1 MNEFDWIP
9 FYTEFADRLLEY
21 KNNRQ
26 ALIEKLLEAF
36 ENTKDKTGLDY
47 PFYEKDGTPIDDM
60 CPFTVFSSFNR
71 NITDSNRKIY
81 VSELKRVFDI
91 KSEVPTSFIG
101 VPITNNQKM
110 WFFSYKKDRNLD
122 DIDNLWELFEAALEY
137 SSKKNDTEIKTRF
150 ISAFDKVSGQLSVK
164 WNITSALYWIRPYYF
179 LSLDRINRNYLQQKG
194 IIGKLIAVPDGK
206 TYLELC
212 DKCADEKQHFRS
224 IPELSYEAW
233 EWSQN
238 GISSD
243 SQDNSKPTYVSE
255 ATAALRSLGGTATI
269 KEICSCIEKR
279 NILPY
284 IKTNPN
290 WKNAVSTQ
298 MLMHCN
304 TSKAYK
310 EGYENL
316 FYSESRGKWGLV
328 NFDPDI
334 DNETEEEAEIEAAG
348 AEPYTSA
355 DFLSQVYIS
364 RKEYESIVSL
374 LRHKKNII
382 LKGAPGVGKTFAAK
396 RLAYS
401 MMGEKDDSRVKT
413 VQFHQSCSY
422 EDFVEG
428 YRPAEDGGFSLSDG
442 IFKKFCSLARAHSD
456 LDHFFIID
464 EINRGNLSK
473 IFGELLMLIES
484 DKRGEEYS
492 ADLIYSGDSFSV
504 PENLY
509 IIGMMNTADRSLAMI
524 DYALRRRFAFY
535 TMKPAFDDPTF
546 KSQYENV
553 SCELFHKAIAAVEN
567 LNKVILSDS
576 SLGAGFEIG
585 HSYFCKKPEE
595 INDVLVKNIITYE
608 IIPTIEEYWFDNA
621 DRLNTERQ
629 KLEALISDTDGE

>member
-1 MNEFDWIP
+1 MDFEFTSENIS
-9 FYTEFADRLLEY
+9 FLFAVTILG
-21 KNNRQ
+21 Q
-26 ALIEKLLEAF
+26 AGRYNCGDGGLKYYDIYDIMLIEKAVKRRLGMAEQIDKSVDLCWYVGAYTGDGDKHKEDEYIANGEWVNGYEDKYLDIVNSVKVGDKIAIKSSHTQKNNLPF
-36 ENTKDKTGLDY
+36 DINGQWVSVMEIKAIGTVTENIG
-47 PFYEKDGTPIDDM
+47 DGRTLKVDWKR
-60 CPFTVFSSFNR
+60 FTVPKKWYFYTGR
-71 NITDSNRKIY
+71 NTIWKVERSQKKKYANALLDFTFEDKDQDYQMFLRSN
-81 VSELKRVFDI
+81 FW
-91 KSEVPTSFIG
+91 KSKYGLGNS
-101 VPITNNQKM
+101 
-110 WFFSYKKDRNLD
+110 
-122 DIDNLWELFEAALEY
+122 
-137 SSKKNDTEIKTRF
+137 
-150 ISAFDKVSGQLSVK
+150 
-164 WNITSALYWIRPYYF
+164 
-179 LSLDRINRNYLQQKG
+179 
-194 IIGKLIAVPDGK
+194 
-206 TYLELC
+206 
-212 DKCADEKQHFRS
+212 
-224 IPELSYEAW
+224 
-233 EWSQN
+233 
-238 GISSD
+238 
-243 SQDNSKPTYVSE
+243 DNSTTTYVSE
-255 ATAALRSLGGTATI
+255 AIAALRSLGGTATM

-316 FYSESRGKWGLV
+316 FYSESRGQWGLV
-328 NFDPDI
+328 DFDPDI
-334 DNETEEEAEIEAAG
+334 DDEIEEEAEIEAAG

-473 IFGELLMLIES
+473 
-484 DKRGEEYS
+484 
-492 ADLIYSGDSFSV
+492 FSV
-504 PENLY
+504 
-509 IIGMMNTADRSLAMI
+509 
-524 DYALRRRFAFY
+524 
-535 TMKPAFDDPTF
+535 
-546 KSQYENV
+546 
-553 SCELFHKAIAAVEN
+553 
-567 LNKVILSDS
+567 S
-576 SLGAGFEIG
+576 SLCSSSRTSVA
-585 HSYFCKKPEE
+585 
-595 INDVLVKNIITYE
+595 
-608 IIPTIEEYWFDNA
+608 
-621 DRLNTERQ
+621 RNTPQ
-629 KLEALISDTDGE
+629 TLSTAVTASASPKICT

>member
-1 MNEFDWIP
+1 MSEQVNSSVDLCWYVGAYTGGGDKHREDEYITNGEWINGYDDKYLDIVNSVKVGDKIAIKSSYTQKNDLPFDVNGQTVSVMEIKAIGTVTENVGDGRTLKVDWKKFDVP
-9 FYTEFADRLLEY
+9 KKWYFYTGRITIWKVERTQNNELANALLDFTFGNKEQDY
-21 KNNRQ
+21 NLFLNHNYWKN
-26 ALIEKLLEAF
+26 KY
-36 ENTKDKTGLDY
+36 GLN
-47 PFYEKDGTPIDDM
+47 DGGD
-60 CPFTVFSSFNR
+60 
-71 NITDSNRKIY
+71 
-81 VSELKRVFDI
+81 
-91 KSEVPTSFIG
+91 
-101 VPITNNQKM
+101 
-110 WFFSYKKDRNLD
+110 
-122 DIDNLWELFEAALEY
+122 
-137 SSKKNDTEIKTRF
+137 
-150 ISAFDKVSGQLSVK
+150 
-164 WNITSALYWIRPYYF
+164 
-179 LSLDRINRNYLQQKG
+179 
-194 IIGKLIAVPDGK
+194 
-206 TYLELC
+206 
-212 DKCADEKQHFRS
+212 
-224 IPELSYEAW
+224 
-233 EWSQN
+233 
-238 GISSD
+238 
-243 SQDNSKPTYVSE
+243 SKPTYVSE
-255 ATAALRSLGGTATI
+255 ATAALRSLGGTATM

-374 LRHKKNII
+374 LCHKKNII

-401 MMGEKDDSRVKT
+401 IMGEKDDSRVKT

-422 EDFVEG
+422 EDFIEG

-442 IFKKFCSLARAHSD
+442 IFKRFCSLARANSD
-456 LDHFFIID
+456 RDFFFIID

-473 IFGELLMLIES
+473 IFGELLMLIEA

-546 KSQYENV
+546 ISTYENV
-553 SCELFHKAIAAVEN
+553 SCELFHKAIAAVTN
-567 LNKVILSDS
+567 LNKAILSDS
-576 SLGAGFEIG
+576 SLGVGFEIG

-595 INDVLVKNIITYE
+595 IDDILVKNIIKYE

-629 KLEALISDTDGE
+629 KLEALLDIDGE

>member
-1 MNEFDWIP
+1 MDFEFTSENIS
-9 FYTEFADRLLEY
+9 FLFAVTILG
-21 KNNRQ
+21 Q
-26 ALIEKLLEAF
+26 AGRYNCGDGGLKYYDIYDIMLIEKAVKRRLGMAEQI
-36 ENTKDKTGLDY
+36 DKSVDLCWYVGAYTGDGDKHKEDEYIANGEWINGYEDKYLDIVNSV
-47 PFYEKDGTPIDDM
+47 KAGD
-60 CPFTVFSSFNR
+60 
-71 NITDSNRKIY
+71 KIA
-81 VSELKRVFDI
+81 I
-91 KSEVPTSFIG
+91 KS
-101 VPITNNQKM
+101 
-110 WFFSYKKDRNLD
+110 SYTQ
-122 DIDNLWELFEAALEY
+122 
-137 SSKKNDTEIKTRF
+137 KNDLPFDVNGQTVSVMEIKAIGTVTENVGDGRTLKVDWKK
-150 ISAFDKVSGQLSVK
+150 FDVPKKWYFYTGRITIWKVERTHNNELA
-164 WNITSALYWIRPYYF
+164 NALLDFTFCNKEQDYNLFLNHNYWKNKYG
-179 LSLDRINRNYLQQKG
+179 LN
-194 IIGKLIAVPDGK
+194 DGG
-206 TYLELC
+206 
-212 DKCADEKQHFRS
+212 D
-224 IPELSYEAW
+224 
-233 EWSQN
+233 
-238 GISSD
+238 
-243 SQDNSKPTYVSE
+243 SKPTYVSE
-255 ATAALRSLGGTATI
+255 ATAALRSLGGTATM

-456 LDHFFIID
+456 LDYFFIID

-546 KSQYENV
+546 KSQYANV

-629 KLEALISDTDGE
+629 KLEALISDIDGE

>member
-1 MNEFDWIP
+1 MSEQVNSSVDLCWYVGAYTGGGDKHREDEYITNGEWINGYDDKYLDIVNSVKVGDRIAIKSSHTQKNNLPFDINGQWVSVMEIKAIGTVTENIGDGRTLKVDWKRFTVP
-9 FYTEFADRLLEY
+9 KKWYFYTGRNTIWKVERSQKKKYANALLDFT
-21 KNNRQ
+21 
-26 ALIEKLLEAF
+26 F
-36 ENTKDKTGLDY
+36 EDKDQDYQMFLRSNFWKSKYGL
-47 PFYEKDGTPIDDM
+47 GN
-60 CPFTVFSSFNR
+60 S
-71 NITDSNRKIY
+71 
-81 VSELKRVFDI
+81 
-91 KSEVPTSFIG
+91 
-101 VPITNNQKM
+101 
-110 WFFSYKKDRNLD
+110 
-122 DIDNLWELFEAALEY
+122 
-137 SSKKNDTEIKTRF
+137 
-150 ISAFDKVSGQLSVK
+150 
-164 WNITSALYWIRPYYF
+164 
-179 LSLDRINRNYLQQKG
+179 
-194 IIGKLIAVPDGK
+194 
-206 TYLELC
+206 
-212 DKCADEKQHFRS
+212 
-224 IPELSYEAW
+224 
-233 EWSQN
+233 
-238 GISSD
+238 
-243 SQDNSKPTYVSE
+243 DNSTTTYVSE
-255 ATAALRSLGGTATI
+255 AIAALRSLGGTATM

-316 FYSESRGKWGLV
+316 FYSESRGRWGLV
-328 NFDPDI
+328 DFDPDI
-334 DNETEEEAEIEAAG
+334 DDEIEEEAEIEAVG
-348 AEPYTSA
+348 AELYTPA
-355 DFLSQVYIS
+355 DFLSEVYIS
-364 RKEYESIVSL
+364 KKEYESIVSL
-374 LRHKKNII
+374 LHHKKNII

-442 IFKKFCSLARAHSD
+442 IFKRFCSLARVNSD
-456 LDHFFIID
+456 RDFFFIID

-484 DKRGEEYS
+484 DKRGEEYC

-567 LNKVILSDS
+567 LNKVILSDR

>member
-1 MNEFDWIP
+1 MAEQIDKSVDLCWYVGAYTGDGDKHKEDEYIANGEWVNGYEDKYLDIVNSVKVGDKIAIKSSHTQKNNLPFDINGQWVSVMEIKAIGTVTENIGDGRTLKVDWKRFTVP
-9 FYTEFADRLLEY
+9 KKWYFYTGRNTIWKVERSQKKKYANALLDFT
-21 KNNRQ
+21 
-26 ALIEKLLEAF
+26 F
-36 ENTKDKTGLDY
+36 EDKDQDYQMFLRSNFWKSKYGL
-47 PFYEKDGTPIDDM
+47 GN
-60 CPFTVFSSFNR
+60 S
-71 NITDSNRKIY
+71 
-81 VSELKRVFDI
+81 
-91 KSEVPTSFIG
+91 
-101 VPITNNQKM
+101 
-110 WFFSYKKDRNLD
+110 
-122 DIDNLWELFEAALEY
+122 
-137 SSKKNDTEIKTRF
+137 
-150 ISAFDKVSGQLSVK
+150 
-164 WNITSALYWIRPYYF
+164 
-179 LSLDRINRNYLQQKG
+179 
-194 IIGKLIAVPDGK
+194 
-206 TYLELC
+206 
-212 DKCADEKQHFRS
+212 
-224 IPELSYEAW
+224 
-233 EWSQN
+233 
-238 GISSD
+238 
-243 SQDNSKPTYVSE
+243 DNSTTTYVSE
-255 ATAALRSLGGTATI
+255 AIAALRSLGGTATM

-334 DNETEEEAEIEAAG
+334 DDEIEEEAEIEAAG

-401 MMGEKDDSRVKT
+401 IMGEKDDSRVKT

-595 INDVLVKNIITYE
+595 INDVMVKNIITYE

>member
-1 MNEFDWIP
+1 M
-9 FYTEFADRLLEY
+9 
-21 KNNRQ
+21 
-26 ALIEKLLEAF
+26 LIEKAVKRRLGMAEQI
-36 ENTKDKTGLDY
+36 DKSVDLCWYVGAYTGDGDKHKEDEYIANGEWVNGYEDKYLDIVNSV
-47 PFYEKDGTPIDDM
+47 KVGD
-60 CPFTVFSSFNR
+60 
-71 NITDSNRKIY
+71 KIA
-81 VSELKRVFDI
+81 I
-91 KSEVPTSFIG
+91 KS
-101 VPITNNQKM
+101 
-110 WFFSYKKDRNLD
+110 SYTQ
-122 DIDNLWELFEAALEY
+122 
-137 SSKKNDTEIKTRF
+137 KNDLPFDVNGQTVSVMEIKAIGTVTENVGDGRTLKVDWKK
-150 ISAFDKVSGQLSVK
+150 FDVPKKWYFYTGRITIWKVERTQNNELA
-164 WNITSALYWIRPYYF
+164 NALLNFTFGNKEQDYNLFLNHNYWKNKYG
-179 LSLDRINRNYLQQKG
+179 LN
-194 IIGKLIAVPDGK
+194 DGG
-206 TYLELC
+206 
-212 DKCADEKQHFRS
+212 D
-224 IPELSYEAW
+224 
-233 EWSQN
+233 
-238 GISSD
+238 
-243 SQDNSKPTYVSE
+243 SKPTYVSE
-255 ATAALRSLGGTATI
+255 ATAALRSLGGTATM

-553 SCELFHKAIAAVEN
+553 SCELFHKAISAVEN

-595 INDVLVKNIITYE
+595 INDVMVKNIITYE

-629 KLEALISDTDGE
+629 KLKALISDTDGE

>member
-1 MNEFDWIP
+1 M
-9 FYTEFADRLLEY
+9 
-21 KNNRQ
+21 
-26 ALIEKLLEAF
+26 LIEKAVKGRLGMAEQI
-36 ENTKDKTGLDY
+36 DKSVDLCWYVGTCTGDGDKHKEDEYIANGEWINGYEDKYLDIVNSV
-47 PFYEKDGTPIDDM
+47 KVGD
-60 CPFTVFSSFNR
+60 
-71 NITDSNRKIY
+71 KIA
-81 VSELKRVFDI
+81 I
-91 KSEVPTSFIG
+91 KS
-101 VPITNNQKM
+101 
-110 WFFSYKKDRNLD
+110 SYTQ
-122 DIDNLWELFEAALEY
+122 
-137 SSKKNDTEIKTRF
+137 KNDLPFDVNGQTVSVMEIKAIGTVTENVGDGRTLKVDWKK
-150 ISAFDKVSGQLSVK
+150 FDVPKKWYFYTGRITIWKVERTQNNELA
-164 WNITSALYWIRPYYF
+164 NALLDFTFGNKEQDYNLFLNHNYWKNKYG
-179 LSLDRINRNYLQQKG
+179 LN
-194 IIGKLIAVPDGK
+194 DGG
-206 TYLELC
+206 
-212 DKCADEKQHFRS
+212 D
-224 IPELSYEAW
+224 
-233 EWSQN
+233 
-238 GISSD
+238 
-243 SQDNSKPTYVSE
+243 SKPTYVSE
-255 ATAALRSLGGTATI
+255 ATAALRSLGGTATF

-374 LRHKKNII
+374 LCHKKNII

-442 IFKKFCSLARAHSD
+442 IFKKFCSLARVHSD

-473 IFGELLMLIES
+473 IFGELLMLIEA

-567 LNKVILSDS
+567 LNKVILSDR

>member
-1 MNEFDWIP
+1 MDFEFTSENIS
-9 FYTEFADRLLEY
+9 FLFAVTILG
-21 KNNRQ
+21 Q
-26 ALIEKLLEAF
+26 AGRYNCGDGGLKYYDIYDIMLIEKAVKRRLGMAEQI
-36 ENTKDKTGLDY
+36 DKSVDLCWYVGAYTGDGDKHKEDEYIANGEWINGYEDKYLDIVNSV
-47 PFYEKDGTPIDDM
+47 KAGD
-60 CPFTVFSSFNR
+60 
-71 NITDSNRKIY
+71 KIA
-81 VSELKRVFDI
+81 I
-91 KSEVPTSFIG
+91 KS
-101 VPITNNQKM
+101 
-110 WFFSYKKDRNLD
+110 SYTQ
-122 DIDNLWELFEAALEY
+122 
-137 SSKKNDTEIKTRF
+137 KNDLPFDVNGQTVSVMEIKAIGTVTENVGDGRTLKVDWKK
-150 ISAFDKVSGQLSVK
+150 FDVPKKWYFYTGRITIWKVERTHNNELA
-164 WNITSALYWIRPYYF
+164 NALLDFTFCNKEQDYNLFLNYNYWKNKYG
-179 LSLDRINRNYLQQKG
+179 LNDGGDS
-194 IIGKLIAVPDGK
+194 KL
-206 TYLELC
+206 
-212 DKCADEKQHFRS
+212 
-224 IPELSYEAW
+224 
-233 EWSQN
+233 
-238 GISSD
+238 
-243 SQDNSKPTYVSE
+243 TYVSE
-255 ATAALRSLGGTATI
+255 ATAALRSLGGTATM

-442 IFKKFCSLARAHSD
+442 IFKKFCSLARVHSD
-456 LDHFFIID
+456 LDYFFIID

-546 KSQYENV
+546 KSQYANV

>member
-1 MNEFDWIP
+1 MAESIVDNK
-9 FYTEFADRLLEY
+9 TENSEC
-21 KNNRQ
+21 
-26 ALIEKLLEAF
+26 
-36 ENTKDKTGLDY
+36 DY
-47 PFYEKDGTPIDDM
+47 
-60 CPFTVFSSFNR
+60 
-71 NITDSNRKIY
+71 
-81 VSELKRVFDI
+81 
-91 KSEVPTSFIG
+91 
-101 VPITNNQKM
+101 
-110 WFFSYKKDRNLD
+110 
-122 DIDNLWELFEAALEY
+122 
-137 SSKKNDTEIKTRF
+137 
-150 ISAFDKVSGQLSVK
+150 
-164 WNITSALYWIRPYYF
+164 
-179 LSLDRINRNYLQQKG
+179 
-194 IIGKLIAVPDGK
+194 
-206 TYLELC
+206 
-212 DKCADEKQHFRS
+212 
-224 IPELSYEAW
+224 
-233 EWSQN
+233 
-238 GISSD
+238 
-243 SQDNSKPTYVSE
+243 KPTYLSE
-255 ATAALRSLGGTATI
+255 IIVALKSFDGIASLRDI
-269 KEICSCIEKR
+269 NNYIEKR
-279 NILPY
+279 NVLPY
-284 IKTNPN
+284 IKTNVN
-290 WKNAVSTQ
+290 WKRAVSATLQRFCNETQ
-298 MLMHCN
+298 
-304 TSKAYK
+304 SYV
-310 EGYENL
+310 EGNKNL
-316 FYSESRGKWGLV
+316 FYSVQGIRKGIWGLV
-328 NFDPDI
+328 GYDP
-334 DNETEEEAEIEAAG
+334 EKEEAENVNSDEKKAMV
-348 AEPYTSA
+348 EPYTSA

-382 LKGAPGVGKTFAAK
+382 FKGAPGVGKTFAAK

-442 IFKKFCSLARAHSD
+442 IFKRFCSLARVNSD
-456 LDHFFIID
+456 RDFFFIID

-473 IFGELLMLIES
+473 IFGELLMLIEA

-535 TMKPAFDDPTF
+535 TMKPAFNDPTF

>member
-1 MNEFDWIP
+1 MDFEFTSENIS
-9 FYTEFADRLLEY
+9 FLFAVTILG
-21 KNNRQ
+21 Q
-26 ALIEKLLEAF
+26 AGRYNCGDGGLKYYDIYDIMLIEKAVKRRLGMAEQI
-36 ENTKDKTGLDY
+36 DKSVDLCWYVGAYTGDGDKHKEDEYIANGEWVNGYEDKYLDIVNSV
-47 PFYEKDGTPIDDM
+47 KVGD
-60 CPFTVFSSFNR
+60 
-71 NITDSNRKIY
+71 KIA
-81 VSELKRVFDI
+81 I
-91 KSEVPTSFIG
+91 KS
-101 VPITNNQKM
+101 
-110 WFFSYKKDRNLD
+110 SYTQ
-122 DIDNLWELFEAALEY
+122 
-137 SSKKNDTEIKTRF
+137 KNDLPFDVNGQTVSVMEIKAIGTVTENVGDGRTLKVDWKK
-150 ISAFDKVSGQLSVK
+150 FDVPKKWYFYTGRITIWKVERTQNNELA
-164 WNITSALYWIRPYYF
+164 NALLNFTFGNKEQDYNLFLNHNYWKNKYG
-179 LSLDRINRNYLQQKG
+179 LN
-194 IIGKLIAVPDGK
+194 DGG
-206 TYLELC
+206 
-212 DKCADEKQHFRS
+212 D
-224 IPELSYEAW
+224 
-233 EWSQN
+233 
-238 GISSD
+238 
-243 SQDNSKPTYVSE
+243 SKPTYVSE
-255 ATAALRSLGGTATI
+255 ATAALRSLGGTATM

-553 SCELFHKAIAAVEN
+553 SCELFHKAISAVEN

-595 INDVLVKNIITYE
+595 INDVMVKNIITYE

-629 KLEALISDTDGE
+629 KLKALISDTDGE

>member
-1 MNEFDWIP
+1 MMIDQISDIKPSGNYWLFTANSKVYNHDKAFEKYGYIDWRQPKNCSIGDIAFIYVASPSKRIRYKTIIIAKDMNEDS
-9 FYTEFADRLLEY
+9 TSEFWTNQSDNTDVYCRV
-21 KNNRQ
+21 
-26 ALIEKLLEAF
+26 KLLNA
-36 ENTKDKTGLDY
+36 
-47 PFYEKDGTPIDDM
+47 
-60 CPFTVFSSFNR
+60 
-71 NITDSNRKIY
+71 TDSNLLDTKHLNRLGINNFQGAKQN
-81 VSELKRVFDI
+81 
-91 KSEVPTSFIG
+91 
-101 VPITNNQKM
+101 ITL
-110 WFFSYKKDRNLD
+110 KKDLIKY
-122 DIDNLWELFEAALEY
+122 IDEVFNGEITENNSGSY
-137 SSKKNDTEIKTRF
+137 SKT
-150 ISAFDKVSGQLSVK
+150 
-164 WNITSALYWIRPYYF
+164 NF
-179 LSLDRINRNYLQQKG
+179 LSDVYL
-194 IIGKLIAVPDGK
+194 
-206 TYLELC
+206 
-212 DKCADEKQHFRS
+212 
-224 IPELSYEAW
+224 
-233 EWSQN
+233 
-238 GISSD
+238 SS
-243 SQDNSKPTYVSE
+243 V
-255 ATAALRSLGGTATI
+255 
-269 KEICSCIEKR
+269 
-279 NILPY
+279 
-284 IKTNPN
+284 
-290 WKNAVSTQ
+290 
-298 MLMHCN
+298 
-304 TSKAYK
+304 
-310 EGYENL
+310 
-316 FYSESRGKWGLV
+316 
-328 NFDPDI
+328 
-334 DNETEEEAEIEAAG
+334 
-348 AEPYTSA
+348 
-355 DFLSQVYIS
+355 
-364 RKEYESIVSL
+364 EYESIVSL

-535 TMKPAFDDPTF
+535 TMKPAFDDLTF

-595 INDVLVKNIITYE
+595 INDVMVKNIITYE

>member
-1 MNEFDWIP
+1 M
-9 FYTEFADRLLEY
+9 
-21 KNNRQ
+21 
-26 ALIEKLLEAF
+26 LIEKAVKRRLGMAEQI
-36 ENTKDKTGLDY
+36 DKSVDLCWYVGAYTGDGDKHKEDEYIANGEWINGYEDKYLDIVNSV
-47 PFYEKDGTPIDDM
+47 KAGD
-60 CPFTVFSSFNR
+60 
-71 NITDSNRKIY
+71 KIA
-81 VSELKRVFDI
+81 I
-91 KSEVPTSFIG
+91 KS
-101 VPITNNQKM
+101 
-110 WFFSYKKDRNLD
+110 SYTQ
-122 DIDNLWELFEAALEY
+122 
-137 SSKKNDTEIKTRF
+137 KNDLPFDVNGQTVSVMEIKAIGTVTENVGDGRTLKVDWKK
-150 ISAFDKVSGQLSVK
+150 FDVPKKWYFYTGRITIWKVERTHKNELA
-164 WNITSALYWIRPYYF
+164 NALLDFTFCNKEQDYNLFLNHNYWKNKYG
-179 LSLDRINRNYLQQKG
+179 LN
-194 IIGKLIAVPDGK
+194 DGG
-206 TYLELC
+206 
-212 DKCADEKQHFRS
+212 D
-224 IPELSYEAW
+224 
-233 EWSQN
+233 
-238 GISSD
+238 
-243 SQDNSKPTYVSE
+243 SKPTYVSE
-255 ATAALRSLGGTATI
+255 ATAALRSLGGTATM

-442 IFKKFCSLARAHSD
+442 IFKKFCSLARVHSD
-456 LDHFFIID
+456 LDYFFIID

-546 KSQYENV
+546 KSQYANV

-629 KLEALISDTDGE
+629 KLEALIFDTDGE

>member
-1 MNEFDWIP
+1 MDFEFTSENIS
-9 FYTEFADRLLEY
+9 FLFAVTILG
-21 KNNRQ
+21 Q
-26 ALIEKLLEAF
+26 AGRYNCGDGGLKYYDIYDIMLIEKAVKRRLGMAEQI
-36 ENTKDKTGLDY
+36 DKSVDLCWYVGAYTGDGDKHKEDEYIANGEWVNGYEDKYLDIVNSV
-47 PFYEKDGTPIDDM
+47 KVGD
-60 CPFTVFSSFNR
+60 
-71 NITDSNRKIY
+71 KIA
-81 VSELKRVFDI
+81 I
-91 KSEVPTSFIG
+91 KS
-101 VPITNNQKM
+101 
-110 WFFSYKKDRNLD
+110 SYTQ
-122 DIDNLWELFEAALEY
+122 
-137 SSKKNDTEIKTRF
+137 KNDLPFDVNGQTVSVMEIKAIGTVTENVGDGRTLKVDWKK
-150 ISAFDKVSGQLSVK
+150 FDVPKKWYFYTGRITIWKVERTQNNELA
-164 WNITSALYWIRPYYF
+164 NALLNFTFGNKEQDYNLFLNHNYWKNKYG
-179 LSLDRINRNYLQQKG
+179 LN
-194 IIGKLIAVPDGK
+194 DGG
-206 TYLELC
+206 
-212 DKCADEKQHFRS
+212 D
-224 IPELSYEAW
+224 
-233 EWSQN
+233 
-238 GISSD
+238 
-243 SQDNSKPTYVSE
+243 SKPTYVSE
-255 ATAALRSLGGTATI
+255 ATAALRSLGGTATM

-464 EINRGNLSK
+464 EINRGHLSK
-473 IFGELLMLIES
+473 IFGVLLMLIES

-553 SCELFHKAIAAVEN
+553 SCELFHKAISAVEN

-595 INDVLVKNIITYE
+595 INDVMVKNIITYE

-629 KLEALISDTDGE
+629 KLKALISDTDGE

>member
-1 MNEFDWIP
+1 M
-9 FYTEFADRLLEY
+9 
-21 KNNRQ
+21 
-26 ALIEKLLEAF
+26 
-36 ENTKDKTGLDY
+36 
-47 PFYEKDGTPIDDM
+47 
-60 CPFTVFSSFNR
+60 
-71 NITDSNRKIY
+71 
-81 VSELKRVFDI
+81 
-91 KSEVPTSFIG
+91 
-101 VPITNNQKM
+101 
-110 WFFSYKKDRNLD
+110 
-122 DIDNLWELFEAALEY
+122 
-137 SSKKNDTEIKTRF
+137 
-150 ISAFDKVSGQLSVK
+150 
-164 WNITSALYWIRPYYF
+164 
-179 LSLDRINRNYLQQKG
+179 
-194 IIGKLIAVPDGK
+194 
-206 TYLELC
+206 
-212 DKCADEKQHFRS
+212 
-224 IPELSYEAW
+224 
-233 EWSQN
+233 
-238 GISSD
+238 
-243 SQDNSKPTYVSE
+243 
-255 ATAALRSLGGTATI
+255 

-442 IFKKFCSLARAHSD
+442 IFKKFCSLARVHSD
-456 LDHFFIID
+456 LDYFFIID

-546 KSQYENV
+546 KSQYANV

>member
-1 MNEFDWIP
+1 MSEQVNSSVDLCWYVGAYTGGGDKHREDEYITNGEWINGYDDKYLDIVNSVKVGDRIAIKSSHTQKNNLPFDINGQWVSVMEIKAIGTVTENIGDGRTLKVDWKRFTVP
-9 FYTEFADRLLEY
+9 KKWYFYTGRNTIWKVERSQKKKYANALLDFT
-21 KNNRQ
+21 
-26 ALIEKLLEAF
+26 F
-36 ENTKDKTGLDY
+36 EDKDQDYQMFLRSNFWKSKYGL
-47 PFYEKDGTPIDDM
+47 GN
-60 CPFTVFSSFNR
+60 S
-71 NITDSNRKIY
+71 
-81 VSELKRVFDI
+81 
-91 KSEVPTSFIG
+91 
-101 VPITNNQKM
+101 
-110 WFFSYKKDRNLD
+110 
-122 DIDNLWELFEAALEY
+122 
-137 SSKKNDTEIKTRF
+137 
-150 ISAFDKVSGQLSVK
+150 
-164 WNITSALYWIRPYYF
+164 
-179 LSLDRINRNYLQQKG
+179 
-194 IIGKLIAVPDGK
+194 
-206 TYLELC
+206 
-212 DKCADEKQHFRS
+212 
-224 IPELSYEAW
+224 
-233 EWSQN
+233 
-238 GISSD
+238 
-243 SQDNSKPTYVSE
+243 DNSPTTYVSE
-255 ATAALRSLGGTATI
+255 AIAALRSLGGTATM

-334 DNETEEEAEIEAAG
+334 DDETEEEAEIEAAG

-442 IFKKFCSLARAHSD
+442 IFKKFCSLARVHSD
-456 LDHFFIID
+456 LDYFFIID

-484 DKRGEEYS
+484 DKRGEEYC

-553 SCELFHKAIAAVEN
+553 SCELFHKAIAAVED
-567 LNKVILSDS
+567 LNKVILSDRF
-576 SLGAGFEIG
+576 LGAGFEIG

>member
-1 MNEFDWIP
+1 MAEQIDKSVDLCWYVGTYTGDGDKHKEDEYIANGEWINGYEDKYLDIVNSVKVGDKIAIKSSYTQKNDLPFDVNGQTVSVMEIKAIGTVTENVGDGRTLKVDWKKFDVP
-9 FYTEFADRLLEY
+9 KKWYFYTGRITIWKVERTQNNELANALLDFTFGNKEQDY
-21 KNNRQ
+21 NLFLNYNYWKN
-26 ALIEKLLEAF
+26 KY
-36 ENTKDKTGLDY
+36 GLN
-47 PFYEKDGTPIDDM
+47 DGGD
-60 CPFTVFSSFNR
+60 
-71 NITDSNRKIY
+71 
-81 VSELKRVFDI
+81 
-91 KSEVPTSFIG
+91 
-101 VPITNNQKM
+101 
-110 WFFSYKKDRNLD
+110 
-122 DIDNLWELFEAALEY
+122 
-137 SSKKNDTEIKTRF
+137 
-150 ISAFDKVSGQLSVK
+150 
-164 WNITSALYWIRPYYF
+164 
-179 LSLDRINRNYLQQKG
+179 
-194 IIGKLIAVPDGK
+194 
-206 TYLELC
+206 
-212 DKCADEKQHFRS
+212 
-224 IPELSYEAW
+224 
-233 EWSQN
+233 
-238 GISSD
+238 
-243 SQDNSKPTYVSE
+243 SKPTYVSE
-255 ATAALRSLGGTATI
+255 ATAALRSLGGTATM

-334 DNETEEEAEIEAAG
+334 DNEAEEEAEIEAAG

-374 LRHKKNII
+374 LCHKKNII

-401 MMGEKDDSRVKT
+401 IMGEKDDSRVKT

-442 IFKKFCSLARAHSD
+442 IFKKFCSLARVHSD
-456 LDHFFIID
+456 LDYFFIID

-484 DKRGEEYS
+484 DKRGEEYC

-567 LNKVILSDS
+567 LNKVILSDR

>member
-1 MNEFDWIP
+1 MAEQIDKSVDLCWYVGAYTGDGDKHKEDEYIANGEWVNGYEDKYLDIVNSVKVGDKIAIKSSHTQKNNLPFDINGQWVSVMEIKAIGTVTENIGDGRTLKVDWKRFTVP
-9 FYTEFADRLLEY
+9 KKWYFYTGRNTIWKVERSQKKKYANALLDFT
-21 KNNRQ
+21 
-26 ALIEKLLEAF
+26 F
-36 ENTKDKTGLDY
+36 EDKDQDYQMFLRSNFWKSKYGL
-47 PFYEKDGTPIDDM
+47 GN
-60 CPFTVFSSFNR
+60 S
-71 NITDSNRKIY
+71 
-81 VSELKRVFDI
+81 
-91 KSEVPTSFIG
+91 
-101 VPITNNQKM
+101 
-110 WFFSYKKDRNLD
+110 
-122 DIDNLWELFEAALEY
+122 
-137 SSKKNDTEIKTRF
+137 
-150 ISAFDKVSGQLSVK
+150 
-164 WNITSALYWIRPYYF
+164 
-179 LSLDRINRNYLQQKG
+179 
-194 IIGKLIAVPDGK
+194 
-206 TYLELC
+206 
-212 DKCADEKQHFRS
+212 
-224 IPELSYEAW
+224 
-233 EWSQN
+233 
-238 GISSD
+238 
-243 SQDNSKPTYVSE
+243 DNSTTTYVSE
-255 ATAALRSLGGTATI
+255 AIAALRSLGGTATM

-334 DNETEEEAEIEAAG
+334 DDEIEEEAEIEAAG

-553 SCELFHKAIAAVEN
+553 SCELFHKAISAVEN

-595 INDVLVKNIITYE
+595 INDVMVKNIITYE

-629 KLEALISDTDGE
+629 KLKALISDTDGE

>member
-1 MNEFDWIP
+1 MDFEFTSENIS
-9 FYTEFADRLLEY
+9 FLFAVTILG
-21 KNNRQ
+21 Q
-26 ALIEKLLEAF
+26 AGRYNCGDGGLKYYDIYDIMLIEKAVKRRLGMAEQI
-36 ENTKDKTGLDY
+36 DKSVDLCWYVGAYTGDGDKHKEDEYIANGEWINGYEDKYLDIVNSV
-47 PFYEKDGTPIDDM
+47 KAGD
-60 CPFTVFSSFNR
+60 
-71 NITDSNRKIY
+71 KIA
-81 VSELKRVFDI
+81 I
-91 KSEVPTSFIG
+91 KS
-101 VPITNNQKM
+101 
-110 WFFSYKKDRNLD
+110 SYTQ
-122 DIDNLWELFEAALEY
+122 
-137 SSKKNDTEIKTRF
+137 KNDLPFDVNGQTVSVMEIKAIGTVTENVGDGRTLKVDWKK
-150 ISAFDKVSGQLSVK
+150 FDVPKKWYFYTGRITIWKVERTHNNELA
-164 WNITSALYWIRPYYF
+164 NALLDFTFCNKEQDYNLFLNHNYWKNKYG
-179 LSLDRINRNYLQQKG
+179 LN
-194 IIGKLIAVPDGK
+194 DGG
-206 TYLELC
+206 
-212 DKCADEKQHFRS
+212 D
-224 IPELSYEAW
+224 
-233 EWSQN
+233 
-238 GISSD
+238 
-243 SQDNSKPTYVSE
+243 SKPTYVSE
-255 ATAALRSLGGTATI
+255 ATAALRSLGGTATM

-442 IFKKFCSLARAHSD
+442 IFKKFCSLARVHSD
-456 LDHFFIID
+456 LDYFFIID

-546 KSQYENV
+546 KSQYANV

>member
-1 MNEFDWIP
+1 MSEQVNSSVDLCWYVGAYTGGGDKHREDEYITNGEWINGYDDKYLDIVNSVKVGDRIAIKSSHTQKNNLPFDINGQWVSVMEIKAIGTVTENIGDGRTLKVDWKRFTVP
-9 FYTEFADRLLEY
+9 KKWYFYTGRNTIWKVERSQKKKYANALLDFT
-21 KNNRQ
+21 
-26 ALIEKLLEAF
+26 F
-36 ENTKDKTGLDY
+36 EDKDQDYQMFLRSNFWKSKYGL
-47 PFYEKDGTPIDDM
+47 GN
-60 CPFTVFSSFNR
+60 S
-71 NITDSNRKIY
+71 
-81 VSELKRVFDI
+81 
-91 KSEVPTSFIG
+91 
-101 VPITNNQKM
+101 
-110 WFFSYKKDRNLD
+110 
-122 DIDNLWELFEAALEY
+122 
-137 SSKKNDTEIKTRF
+137 
-150 ISAFDKVSGQLSVK
+150 
-164 WNITSALYWIRPYYF
+164 
-179 LSLDRINRNYLQQKG
+179 
-194 IIGKLIAVPDGK
+194 
-206 TYLELC
+206 
-212 DKCADEKQHFRS
+212 
-224 IPELSYEAW
+224 
-233 EWSQN
+233 
-238 GISSD
+238 
-243 SQDNSKPTYVSE
+243 DNSTTTYVSE
-255 ATAALRSLGGTATI
+255 AIAALRSLGGTATM

-328 NFDPDI
+328 DFDPDI
-334 DNETEEEAEIEAAG
+334 DDEIEEEAEIEAAG

-585 HSYFCKKPEE
+585 HSYFCKKTEE
-595 INDVLVKNIITYE
+595 INDVMVKNIITYE

>member
-1 MNEFDWIP
+1 MSEQVNSSVDLCWYVGAYTGGGDKHREDEYITNGEWINGYDDKYLDIVNSVKVGDKIAIKSSHTQKNNLPFDINGQWVSVMEIKAIGTVTENIGDGRTLKVDWKRFTVP
-9 FYTEFADRLLEY
+9 KKWYFYTGRNTIWKVERSQKKKYANALLDFT
-21 KNNRQ
+21 
-26 ALIEKLLEAF
+26 F
-36 ENTKDKTGLDY
+36 EDKDQDYQMFLRSNFWKSKYGL
-47 PFYEKDGTPIDDM
+47 GN
-60 CPFTVFSSFNR
+60 S
-71 NITDSNRKIY
+71 
-81 VSELKRVFDI
+81 
-91 KSEVPTSFIG
+91 
-101 VPITNNQKM
+101 
-110 WFFSYKKDRNLD
+110 
-122 DIDNLWELFEAALEY
+122 
-137 SSKKNDTEIKTRF
+137 
-150 ISAFDKVSGQLSVK
+150 
-164 WNITSALYWIRPYYF
+164 
-179 LSLDRINRNYLQQKG
+179 
-194 IIGKLIAVPDGK
+194 
-206 TYLELC
+206 
-212 DKCADEKQHFRS
+212 
-224 IPELSYEAW
+224 
-233 EWSQN
+233 
-238 GISSD
+238 
-243 SQDNSKPTYVSE
+243 DNSTTTYVSE
-255 ATAALRSLGGTATI
+255 AIAALRSLGGTATM

-328 NFDPDI
+328 DFDPDI
-334 DNETEEEAEIEAAG
+334 DDEIEEEAEIEAAG

-401 MMGEKDDSRVKT
+401 IMGEKDDSRVKT

-595 INDVLVKNIITYE
+595 INDVMVKNIITYE

>member
-1 MNEFDWIP
+1 MDFEFTSENIS
-9 FYTEFADRLLEY
+9 FLFAVTILE
-21 KNNRQ
+21 Q
-26 ALIEKLLEAF
+26 AGRYNCGDGGLKYYDIYDIMLIEKAVKRRLGMAEQI
-36 ENTKDKTGLDY
+36 DKSVDLCWYVGAYTGDGDKHKEDEYIANGEWINGYEDKYLDIVNSVKVG
-47 PFYEKDGTPIDDM
+47 EKIA
-60 CPFTVFSSFNR
+60 
-71 NITDSNRKIY
+71 
-81 VSELKRVFDI
+81 I
-91 KSEVPTSFIG
+91 KS
-101 VPITNNQKM
+101 
-110 WFFSYKKDRNLD
+110 SYTQ
-122 DIDNLWELFEAALEY
+122 
-137 SSKKNDTEIKTRF
+137 KNDLPFDVNGQTVSVMEIKAIGTVTENVGDGRTLKVDWKK
-150 ISAFDKVSGQLSVK
+150 FDVPKKWYFYTGRITIWKVERTQNNELA
-164 WNITSALYWIRPYYF
+164 NALLDFTFDNKEQDYNLFLNHNYWKNKYG
-179 LSLDRINRNYLQQKG
+179 LN
-194 IIGKLIAVPDGK
+194 DGG
-206 TYLELC
+206 
-212 DKCADEKQHFRS
+212 D
-224 IPELSYEAW
+224 
-233 EWSQN
+233 
-238 GISSD
+238 
-243 SQDNSKPTYVSE
+243 SKPTYVSE
-255 ATAALRSLGGTATI
+255 ATAALRSLGGTATM

-334 DNETEEEAEIEAAG
+334 DNETEEEAEIEAVG

-456 LDHFFIID
+456 LDYFFIID

-595 INDVLVKNIITYE
+595 INDVMVKNIITYE

-621 DRLNTERQ
+621 DKLNIERQ

>member
-1 MNEFDWIP
+1 MDFELTSENISFL
-9 FYTEFADRLLEY
+9 FAVTILG
-21 KNNRQ
+21 Q
-26 ALIEKLLEAF
+26 AGRYNCGDGGLKYYDIYDIMLIEKAVKRRLGMAEQIDKSVDLCWYVGAYTGDGDKHKEDEYIANGEWVNGYEDKYLDIVNSVKVGDKIAIKSSHTQKNNLPF
-36 ENTKDKTGLDY
+36 DINGQWVSVMEIKAIGTVTENIG
-47 PFYEKDGTPIDDM
+47 DGRTLKVDWKR
-60 CPFTVFSSFNR
+60 FTVPKKWYFYTGR
-71 NITDSNRKIY
+71 NTIWKVERSQKKKYANALLDFTFEDKDQDYQMFLRSN
-81 VSELKRVFDI
+81 FW
-91 KSEVPTSFIG
+91 KSKYGLGNS
-101 VPITNNQKM
+101 
-110 WFFSYKKDRNLD
+110 
-122 DIDNLWELFEAALEY
+122 
-137 SSKKNDTEIKTRF
+137 
-150 ISAFDKVSGQLSVK
+150 
-164 WNITSALYWIRPYYF
+164 
-179 LSLDRINRNYLQQKG
+179 
-194 IIGKLIAVPDGK
+194 
-206 TYLELC
+206 
-212 DKCADEKQHFRS
+212 
-224 IPELSYEAW
+224 
-233 EWSQN
+233 
-238 GISSD
+238 
-243 SQDNSKPTYVSE
+243 DNSTTTYVSE
-255 ATAALRSLGGTATI
+255 AIAALRSLGGTATM

-316 FYSESRGKWGLV
+316 FYSESRGQWGLV
-328 NFDPDI
+328 DFDPDI
-334 DNETEEEAEIEAAG
+334 DDEIEEEAEIEAAG

-608 IIPTIEEYWFDNA
+608 IIPTIEEYWFDNT

>member
-1 MNEFDWIP
+1 MI
-9 FYTEFADRLLEY
+9 FYFAVTIFG
-21 KNNRQ
+21 Q
-26 ALIEKLLEAF
+26 AGRYNCGDGGLKYYDIYDIMLIEKAVKGRLGMTEQI
-36 ENTKDKTGLDY
+36 DKSVDLCWYVGTYTGDGDKHKEDEYIANGEWINGYEDKYLDIVNSV
-47 PFYEKDGTPIDDM
+47 KVGD
-60 CPFTVFSSFNR
+60 
-71 NITDSNRKIY
+71 KIA
-81 VSELKRVFDI
+81 I
-91 KSEVPTSFIG
+91 KS
-101 VPITNNQKM
+101 
-110 WFFSYKKDRNLD
+110 SYTQ
-122 DIDNLWELFEAALEY
+122 
-137 SSKKNDTEIKTRF
+137 KNDLPFDVNGQTVSVMEIKAIGTVTENVGDGRTLKVDWKK
-150 ISAFDKVSGQLSVK
+150 FDVPKKWYFYTGRITIWKVERTQNNELA
-164 WNITSALYWIRPYYF
+164 NALLDFTFGNKEQDYNLFLNHNYWKNKYG
-179 LSLDRINRNYLQQKG
+179 LN
-194 IIGKLIAVPDGK
+194 DGG
-206 TYLELC
+206 
-212 DKCADEKQHFRS
+212 D
-224 IPELSYEAW
+224 
-233 EWSQN
+233 
-238 GISSD
+238 
-243 SQDNSKPTYVSE
+243 SKPTYVSE
-255 ATAALRSLGGTATI
+255 ATAALRSLGGTATF

-401 MMGEKDDSRVKT
+401 IMGEKDDSRVKT

-422 EDFVEG
+422 EDFIEG

-442 IFKKFCSLARAHSD
+442 IFKKFCSLARVHSD
-456 LDHFFIID
+456 LDYFFIID

-535 TMKPAFDDPTF
+535 TMKPAFNDPTF

-595 INDVLVKNIITYE
+595 IDDILVKNIIKYE

-629 KLEALISDTDGE
+629 KLEALLDIDGE

>member
-1 MNEFDWIP
+1 MAEQIDKSVDLCWYVGAYTGDGDKHKEDEYIANGEWVNGYEDKYLDIVNSVKVGDKIAIKSSYTQKNDLPFDVNGQTVSVMEIKAIGTVTENVGDGRTLKVDWKKFDVP
-9 FYTEFADRLLEY
+9 KKWYFYTGRITIWKVERTQNNELANALLNFTFGNKEQDY
-21 KNNRQ
+21 NLFLNHNYWKN
-26 ALIEKLLEAF
+26 KY
-36 ENTKDKTGLDY
+36 GLN
-47 PFYEKDGTPIDDM
+47 DGGD
-60 CPFTVFSSFNR
+60 
-71 NITDSNRKIY
+71 
-81 VSELKRVFDI
+81 
-91 KSEVPTSFIG
+91 
-101 VPITNNQKM
+101 
-110 WFFSYKKDRNLD
+110 
-122 DIDNLWELFEAALEY
+122 
-137 SSKKNDTEIKTRF
+137 
-150 ISAFDKVSGQLSVK
+150 
-164 WNITSALYWIRPYYF
+164 
-179 LSLDRINRNYLQQKG
+179 
-194 IIGKLIAVPDGK
+194 
-206 TYLELC
+206 
-212 DKCADEKQHFRS
+212 
-224 IPELSYEAW
+224 
-233 EWSQN
+233 
-238 GISSD
+238 
-243 SQDNSKPTYVSE
+243 SKPTYVSE
-255 ATAALRSLGGTATI
+255 ATAALRSLGGTATM

-553 SCELFHKAIAAVEN
+553 SCELFHKAISAVEN

-595 INDVLVKNIITYE
+595 INDVMVKNIITYE

-629 KLEALISDTDGE
+629 KLKALISDTDGE

>member
-1 MNEFDWIP
+1 MAEQIDKSVDLCWYVGAYTGDGDKHKEDEYIANGEWVNGYEDKYLDIVNSVKVGDKIAIKSSHTQKNNLPFDINGQWVSVMEIKAIGTVTENIGDGRTLKVDWKRFTVP
-9 FYTEFADRLLEY
+9 KKWYFYTGRNTIWKVERSQKKKYANALLDFT
-21 KNNRQ
+21 
-26 ALIEKLLEAF
+26 F
-36 ENTKDKTGLDY
+36 EDKDQDYQMFLRSNFWKSKYGL
-47 PFYEKDGTPIDDM
+47 GN
-60 CPFTVFSSFNR
+60 S
-71 NITDSNRKIY
+71 
-81 VSELKRVFDI
+81 
-91 KSEVPTSFIG
+91 
-101 VPITNNQKM
+101 
-110 WFFSYKKDRNLD
+110 
-122 DIDNLWELFEAALEY
+122 
-137 SSKKNDTEIKTRF
+137 
-150 ISAFDKVSGQLSVK
+150 
-164 WNITSALYWIRPYYF
+164 
-179 LSLDRINRNYLQQKG
+179 
-194 IIGKLIAVPDGK
+194 
-206 TYLELC
+206 
-212 DKCADEKQHFRS
+212 
-224 IPELSYEAW
+224 
-233 EWSQN
+233 
-238 GISSD
+238 
-243 SQDNSKPTYVSE
+243 DNSTTTYVSE
-255 ATAALRSLGGTATI
+255 AIAALRSLGGTATM

-316 FYSESRGKWGLV
+316 FYSESRGQWGLV
-328 NFDPDI
+328 DFDPDI
-334 DNETEEEAEIEAAG
+334 DDEIEEEAEIEAAG

-608 IIPTIEEYWFDNA
+608 IIPTIEEYWFDNT

>member
-1 MNEFDWIP
+1 MNEDS
-9 FYTEFADRLLEY
+9 TSEFWTNQSDNTDVYCRV
-21 KNNRQ
+21 
-26 ALIEKLLEAF
+26 KLLNAIDS
-36 ENTKDKTGLDY
+36 NLLDTKHL
-47 PFYEKDGTPIDDM
+47 
-60 CPFTVFSSFNR
+60 NR
-71 NITDSNRKIY
+71 LGINNFQGAKQNIT
-81 VSELKRVFDI
+81 L
-91 KSEVPTSFIG
+91 
-101 VPITNNQKM
+101 
-110 WFFSYKKDRNLD
+110 KKDLIKY
-122 DIDNLWELFEAALEY
+122 IDEVFNGGITENNSGSY
-137 SSKKNDTEIKTRF
+137 SKT
-150 ISAFDKVSGQLSVK
+150 
-164 WNITSALYWIRPYYF
+164 NF
-179 LSLDRINRNYLQQKG
+179 LSDVYL
-194 IIGKLIAVPDGK
+194 
-206 TYLELC
+206 
-212 DKCADEKQHFRS
+212 
-224 IPELSYEAW
+224 
-233 EWSQN
+233 
-238 GISSD
+238 SS
-243 SQDNSKPTYVSE
+243 V
-255 ATAALRSLGGTATI
+255 
-269 KEICSCIEKR
+269 
-279 NILPY
+279 
-284 IKTNPN
+284 
-290 WKNAVSTQ
+290 
-298 MLMHCN
+298 
-304 TSKAYK
+304 
-310 EGYENL
+310 
-316 FYSESRGKWGLV
+316 
-328 NFDPDI
+328 
-334 DNETEEEAEIEAAG
+334 
-348 AEPYTSA
+348 
-355 DFLSQVYIS
+355 
-364 RKEYESIVSL
+364 EYESIVSL
-374 LRHKKNII
+374 LRYKKNII

-553 SCELFHKAIAAVEN
+553 SCELFHKAISAVEN

>member
-1 MNEFDWIP
+1 MDFEFTSENIS
-9 FYTEFADRLLEY
+9 FLFAVTILG
-21 KNNRQ
+21 Q
-26 ALIEKLLEAF
+26 AGRYNCGDGGLKYYDIYDIMLIEKAVKRRLGMAEQIDKSVDLCWYVGAYTGDGDKHKEDEYIANGEWVNGYEDKYLDIVNSVKVGDKIAIKSSHTQKNNLPF
-36 ENTKDKTGLDY
+36 DINGQWVSVMEIKAIGTVTENIG
-47 PFYEKDGTPIDDM
+47 DGRTLKVDWKR
-60 CPFTVFSSFNR
+60 FTVPKKWYFYTGR
-71 NITDSNRKIY
+71 NTIWKVERSQKKKYANALLDFTFEDKDQDYQMFLRSN
-81 VSELKRVFDI
+81 FW
-91 KSEVPTSFIG
+91 KSKYGLGNS
-101 VPITNNQKM
+101 
-110 WFFSYKKDRNLD
+110 
-122 DIDNLWELFEAALEY
+122 
-137 SSKKNDTEIKTRF
+137 
-150 ISAFDKVSGQLSVK
+150 
-164 WNITSALYWIRPYYF
+164 
-179 LSLDRINRNYLQQKG
+179 
-194 IIGKLIAVPDGK
+194 
-206 TYLELC
+206 
-212 DKCADEKQHFRS
+212 
-224 IPELSYEAW
+224 
-233 EWSQN
+233 
-238 GISSD
+238 
-243 SQDNSKPTYVSE
+243 DNSTTTYVSE
-255 ATAALRSLGGTATI
+255 AIAALRSLGGTATM

-316 FYSESRGKWGLV
+316 FYSESRGQWGLV
-328 NFDPDI
+328 DFDPDI
-334 DNETEEEAEIEAAG
+334 DDEIEEEAEIEAAG

-621 DRLNTERQ
+621 DRLNIERQ

>member
-1 MNEFDWIP
+1 M
-9 FYTEFADRLLEY
+9 
-21 KNNRQ
+21 
-26 ALIEKLLEAF
+26 LIEKAVKRRLGMAEQI
-36 ENTKDKTGLDY
+36 DKSVDLCWYVGAYTGDGDKHKEDEYIANGEWVNGYEDKYLDVVNSV
-47 PFYEKDGTPIDDM
+47 KVGD
-60 CPFTVFSSFNR
+60 
-71 NITDSNRKIY
+71 KIA
-81 VSELKRVFDI
+81 I
-91 KSEVPTSFIG
+91 KS
-101 VPITNNQKM
+101 
-110 WFFSYKKDRNLD
+110 SYTQ
-122 DIDNLWELFEAALEY
+122 
-137 SSKKNDTEIKTRF
+137 KNDLPFDVNGQTVSVMEIKAIGTVTENIGDGRTLKVDWKK
-150 ISAFDKVSGQLSVK
+150 FDVPKKWYFYTGRITIWKVERTQNNELA
-164 WNITSALYWIRPYYF
+164 NALLDFTFGNKEQDYNLFLNHNYWKNKYG
-179 LSLDRINRNYLQQKG
+179 LN
-194 IIGKLIAVPDGK
+194 DG
-206 TYLELC
+206 
-212 DKCADEKQHFRS
+212 
-224 IPELSYEAW
+224 
-233 EWSQN
+233 
-238 GISSD
+238 SD
-243 SQDNSKPTYVSE
+243 SKPTYVSE
-255 ATAALRSLGGTATI
+255 ATAALRSLGGTATM

-284 IKTNPN
+284 IKTNSN

-328 NFDPDI
+328 DFDPDI
-334 DNETEEEAEIEAAG
+334 DDEIEEEAEIEAAG

-595 INDVLVKNIITYE
+595 INDVMVKNIITYE

>member
-1 MNEFDWIP
+1 M
-9 FYTEFADRLLEY
+9 
-21 KNNRQ
+21 
-26 ALIEKLLEAF
+26 LIEKAVKRRLGMAEQI
-36 ENTKDKTGLDY
+36 DKSVDLCWYVGAYTGDGDKHKEDEYIANGEWINGYEDKYLDIVNSV
-47 PFYEKDGTPIDDM
+47 KAGD
-60 CPFTVFSSFNR
+60 
-71 NITDSNRKIY
+71 KIA
-81 VSELKRVFDI
+81 I
-91 KSEVPTSFIG
+91 KS
-101 VPITNNQKM
+101 
-110 WFFSYKKDRNLD
+110 SYTQ
-122 DIDNLWELFEAALEY
+122 
-137 SSKKNDTEIKTRF
+137 KNDLPFDVNGQTVSVMEIKAIGTVTENVGDGRTLKVDWKK
-150 ISAFDKVSGQLSVK
+150 FDVPKKWYFYTGRITIWKVERTHNNELA
-164 WNITSALYWIRPYYF
+164 NALLDFTFCNKEQDYNLFLNHNYWKNKYG
-179 LSLDRINRNYLQQKG
+179 LN
-194 IIGKLIAVPDGK
+194 DGG
-206 TYLELC
+206 
-212 DKCADEKQHFRS
+212 D
-224 IPELSYEAW
+224 
-233 EWSQN
+233 
-238 GISSD
+238 
-243 SQDNSKPTYVSE
+243 SKPTYVSE
-255 ATAALRSLGGTATI
+255 ATAALRSLGGTATM
-269 KEICSCIEKR
+269 KEICSYIEKR

-442 IFKKFCSLARAHSD
+442 IFKKFCSLARVHSD
-456 LDHFFIID
+456 LDYFFIID

-546 KSQYENV
+546 KSQYANV

>member
-1 MNEFDWIP
+1 MAEQIDKSVDLCWYVGAYTGDGDKHKEDEYIANGEWINGYEDKYLDIVNSVKVGDKIAIKSSYTQKNDLP
-9 FYTEFADRLLEY
+9 FYV
-21 KNNRQ
+21 NGQ
-26 ALIEKLLEAF
+26 
-36 ENTKDKTGLDY
+36 
-47 PFYEKDGTPIDDM
+47 
-60 CPFTVFSSFNR
+60 TVS
-71 NITDSNRKIY
+71 
-81 VSELKRVFDI
+81 V
-91 KSEVPTSFIG
+91 
-101 VPITNNQKM
+101 M
-110 WFFSYKKDRNLD
+110 
-122 DIDNLWELFEAALEY
+122 
-137 SSKKNDTEIKTRF
+137 EIKAIGTVTENVGDGRTL
-150 ISAFDKVSGQLSVK
+150 KVDWKKFNVPKK
-164 WNITSALYWIRPYYF
+164 WYFYTGRITIWKVERTQNNELANALLDFTFGNKEQDYNLFLNHNYWKNKYG
-179 LSLDRINRNYLQQKG
+179 LN
-194 IIGKLIAVPDGK
+194 DGGDSK
-206 TYLELC
+206 T
-212 DKCADEKQHFRS
+212 
-224 IPELSYEAW
+224 
-233 EWSQN
+233 
-238 GISSD
+238 
-243 SQDNSKPTYVSE
+243 TYVSE
-255 ATAALRSLGGTATI
+255 ATAALRSLGGTATF

-328 NFDPDI
+328 DFDPDI
-334 DNETEEEAEIEAAG
+334 DDEIEEEAEIEAAG

-456 LDHFFIID
+456 LDYFFIID

-484 DKRGEEYS
+484 DKRGDEYS

-509 IIGMMNTADRSLAMI
+509 IVGMMNTADRSLAMI

>member
-1 MNEFDWIP
+1 M
-9 FYTEFADRLLEY
+9 
-21 KNNRQ
+21 
-26 ALIEKLLEAF
+26 LIEKAVKGRLGMAEQI
-36 ENTKDKTGLDY
+36 DKSVDLCWYVGTYTGDGDKHKEDEYIANGEWINGYEDKYLDIVNSV
-47 PFYEKDGTPIDDM
+47 KVGD
-60 CPFTVFSSFNR
+60 
-71 NITDSNRKIY
+71 KIA
-81 VSELKRVFDI
+81 I
-91 KSEVPTSFIG
+91 KS
-101 VPITNNQKM
+101 
-110 WFFSYKKDRNLD
+110 SYTQ
-122 DIDNLWELFEAALEY
+122 
-137 SSKKNDTEIKTRF
+137 KNDLPFDVNGQTVSVMEIKAIGTVTENVGDGRTLKVDWKK
-150 ISAFDKVSGQLSVK
+150 FDVPKKWYFYTGRITIWKVERTQNNELA
-164 WNITSALYWIRPYYF
+164 NALLDFTFGNKEQDYNLFLNHNYWKNKYG
-179 LSLDRINRNYLQQKG
+179 LN
-194 IIGKLIAVPDGK
+194 DGG
-206 TYLELC
+206 
-212 DKCADEKQHFRS
+212 D
-224 IPELSYEAW
+224 
-233 EWSQN
+233 
-238 GISSD
+238 
-243 SQDNSKPTYVSE
+243 SKPTYVSE
-255 ATAALRSLGGTATI
+255 AIAALRSLGGTATF

-316 FYSESRGKWGLV
+316 FYSESRGRWGLV
-328 NFDPDI
+328 DFDPDI
-334 DNETEEEAEIEAAG
+334 DDEIEEEAEIEAAG

-374 LRHKKNII
+374 LCHKKNII

-401 MMGEKDDSRVKT
+401 IMGEKDDSRVKT

-442 IFKKFCSLARAHSD
+442 IFKKFCSLARVNSD
-456 LDHFFIID
+456 RDFFFIID

-473 IFGELLMLIES
+473 IFGELLMLIEA

-553 SCELFHKAIAAVEN
+553 SCEFFHKAIAAVEN

>member
-1 MNEFDWIP
+1 MFLRSNFWKSK
-9 FYTEFADRLLEY
+9 Y
-21 KNNRQ
+21 
-26 ALIEKLLEAF
+26 
-36 ENTKDKTGLDY
+36 GL
-47 PFYEKDGTPIDDM
+47 GN
-60 CPFTVFSSFNR
+60 S
-71 NITDSNRKIY
+71 
-81 VSELKRVFDI
+81 
-91 KSEVPTSFIG
+91 
-101 VPITNNQKM
+101 
-110 WFFSYKKDRNLD
+110 
-122 DIDNLWELFEAALEY
+122 
-137 SSKKNDTEIKTRF
+137 
-150 ISAFDKVSGQLSVK
+150 
-164 WNITSALYWIRPYYF
+164 
-179 LSLDRINRNYLQQKG
+179 
-194 IIGKLIAVPDGK
+194 
-206 TYLELC
+206 
-212 DKCADEKQHFRS
+212 
-224 IPELSYEAW
+224 
-233 EWSQN
+233 
-238 GISSD
+238 
-243 SQDNSKPTYVSE
+243 DNSTTTYVSE
-255 ATAALRSLGGTATI
+255 AIAALRSLGGTATM

-310 EGYENL
+310 EEYENL

-442 IFKKFCSLARAHSD
+442 IFKKFCSLARVHSD
-456 LDHFFIID
+456 LDYFFIID

-546 KSQYENV
+546 KSQYANV

-629 KLEALISDTDGE
+629 KLEALIFDTDGE